1 MGRESTSCIA
11 SWYRVLTND
20 TRAFVC
26 VISSEPILH
35 LLPENHAST
44 NFMYSLAKRWWHTTH
59 TFHIVDR
66 EMTVTPYNFH
76 QMTSLRYDG
85 SFINLEGELGT
96 ALRIELLG
104 WGYMMDTICYFDIE
118 TNYRPLPQKNA

>member
-1 MGRESTSCIA
+1 
-11 SWYRVLTND
+11 
-20 TRAFVC
+20 
-26 VISSEPILH
+26 
-35 LLPENHAST
+35 
-44 NFMYSLAKRWWHTTH
+44 MYSLAKRWWHTTH

-118 TNYRPLPQKNA
+118 TNYRPLPQKTPRTAPKWLGHSYCIYWGHISSPMEGKQYP